1 MQDKPGFSVLNLQL
15 TDLEEFRR
23 NANWFL
29 ALGIILIILGTVA
42 LGSSIFVTLASM
54 VFLGWLLVI
63 GGAIEAVQA
72 FWQRRWGG
80 FFLHLLGGVL
90 YVIVGLM
97 IVANPQVGALALTLL
112 IALFFLIAGAFRI
125 IGSLT
130 MRFPEWRWVLL
141 NGVVTFLLGL
151 LIWKQWPSSAL
162 WVIGLFI
169 GIDLIFTGWSWVML
183 SLTARRLVSPES

>member
-1 MQDKPGFSVLNLQL
+1 MQDIPGFSALTPQL
-15 TDLEEFRR
+15 TNVEEFRR

-29 ALGIILIILGTVA
+29 ALGIILIILGIIA
-42 LGSSIFVTLASM
+42 LGRSIFVTLASM
-54 VFLGWLLVI
+54 VFLGWILII
-63 GGAIEAVQA
+63 GGVVEAGQA
-72 FWQRRWGG
+72 FWQRQWGG

-90 YVIVGLM
+90 YAIVGFM
-97 IVANPQVGALALTLL
+97 IVANPQTGAMALTLL
-112 IALFFLIAGAFRI
+112 IALFFLIAGSFRI

-141 NGVVTFLLGL
+141 NGIVTFLLGL

-169 GIDLIFTGWSWVML
+169 GIDLILTGWSWVML
-183 SLTARRLVSPES
+183 SLTAKRLVSQEV